1 MSLLIKA
8 LDNAEKNKKAE
19 QSKNPADKTAA
30 APTLEL
36 EAIERK
42 PAIDTTSTTQQ
53 ELPEIATSSFAA
65 NHLTLEEEAG
75 LSLAIDPKYSKPKR
89 GAEKPAAK
97 SAPAKSDAQSASLS
111 NSNETAH
118 TKVPVLPPVFQNL
131 AAQNAVEHEQK
142 SAAKVFAAN
151 QAIQKGSS
159 KTTLILL
166 GVAGALVIWL
176 GLQGYRYIQ
185 TLLAPKAVVVTP
197 AAAPAVNTQ
206 EMAAVAAEAAQ
217 SDQESTEAAPPPSI
231 AAQGTVNQT
240 GQVSAANSGEEPL
253 NTAGTARDAN
263 AKPAKVE
270 ELTQDEVVSAD
281 SNLVAE
287 AKPINKNKR
296 INKPNSIELGSD
308 ESAVPSS
315 ASNNIK
321 LVRKPSV
328 SGVDPTLA
336 AAYQAFVRGEDATAQ
351 QQYRQVLQRDVRN
364 IDALLGMAAI
374 AQRQGRDGDA
384 FGWYQKVLEIEP
396 RNTIAQT
403 ALINAQPSSDG
414 VAGESRIKSLLAQQ
428 PEAANLH
435 AALGNLYANQ
445 NQWPAAQEA
454 YFNASRYA
462 PNNADYAFNLAV
474 SLEQLGKPG
483 LALIQYQRTL
493 DLVNQSGAAS
503 PDKTQIAARIRALQ

>member
-53 ELPEIATSSFAA
+53 EQPEIATSSFAA

-75 LSLAIDPKYSKPKR
+75 LSLVTDPKYNKPKR

-97 SAPAKSDAQSASLS
+97 PAPAKSGAQSASLTHG
-111 NSNETAH
+111 NEAAP

-159 KTTLILL
+159 KTTLVLL
-166 GVAGALVIWL
+166 GVTGALIIWL

-206 EMAAVAAEAAQ
+206 EMAAVAAQAAQ
-217 SDQESTEAAPPPSI
+217 SDQGSTEAAPPVAI
-231 AAQGTVNQT
+231 QEAVNQT

-351 QQYRQVLQRDVRN
+351 QQYRQVLQRDIRN
-364 IDALLGMAAI
+364 VDALLGMAAI
-374 AQRQGRDGDA
+374 AQRQGRDADA